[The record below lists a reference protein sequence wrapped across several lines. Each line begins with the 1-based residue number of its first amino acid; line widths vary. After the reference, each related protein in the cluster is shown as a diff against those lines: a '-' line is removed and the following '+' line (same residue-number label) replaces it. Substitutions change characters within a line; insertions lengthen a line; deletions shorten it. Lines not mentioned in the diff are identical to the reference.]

1 MMAYG
6 IDLKTKKKQRNTDS
20 VQKELVGP
28 HCPFCKM
35 VNMPDTQFCSSCDRP
50 LSIITYDKIA
60 KELEKLR
67 AEQVVWQAERDKKT
81 LEQIEWRQKQL
92 EDRMAANYD
101 RLYEEVMRLSSA
113 RLAGIKDERDR
124 EEEMNALGVSGVA
137 ALDKIEMHE
146 EQEVEA
152 AARLE
157 EDDGDDDPL
166 ADDIDYT
173 TELEIA
179 EER

>member
-1 MMAYG
+1 
-6 IDLKTKKKQRNTDS
+6 
-20 VQKELVGP
+20 
-28 HCPFCKM
+28 
-35 VNMPDTQFCSSCDRP
+35 
-50 LSIITYDKIA
+50 
-60 KELEKLR
+60 
-67 AEQVVWQAERDKKT
+67 
-81 LEQIEWRQKQL
+81 
-92 EDRMAANYD
+92 MAANYD